1 MFGSKKKKE
10 SAAGSTAA
18 PGMPQTNGLNS
29 LVAGTNVEGNISSTS
44 DIRIDGTISGT
55 LKCEAKV
62 IIGPT
67 GQIDGEVF
75 CQNAVIEGKFKG
87 TLHVKD
93 LLNIRENAHVEG
105 NIRYSKLVVQMG
117 AALVGDVRLNGA
129 SGGNSNSNSKAKTIG
144 EARSNG
150 KATTAEATR

>member
-1 MFGSKKKKE
+1 MFGSNKKKE
-10 SAAGSTAA
+10 STARNIAA

-29 LVAGTNVEGNISSTS
+29 LVAGTSVEGNISSKS
-44 DIRIDGTISGT
+44 DIRIDGSISGT

-67 GQIDGEVF
+67 GKIDGEVF
-75 CQNAVIEGKFKG
+75 CQNAVIEGKFNG

-93 LLNIRENAHVEG
+93 LLNIRESAHVEG

-117 AALVGDVRLNGA
+117 AALIGDVRLNST
-129 SGGNSNSNSKAKTIG
+129 SGGNSNSNSKAKTIV
-144 EARSNG
+144 EARPNG
-150 KATTAEATR
+150 KTAKAEAAR